1 MKKLF
6 FTFILA
12 IMTTGVLQAQQISV
26 VSSGGATTL
35 YQNLKDAI
43 EGADD
48 GSVIYLPG
56 GGFPIADEVKITKKL
71 TIVGIGH
78 KIKTENV
85 DGYTTIS
92 GNLFFNQGSDGSAL
106 MGVYVAGNVYIGN
119 DAKVDDV
126 LVRYC
131 NVNDVNVYNNC
142 LGTTIDQNYIR
153 GAAHFNGCSGIFSHN
168 ITQFVKSLNDGF
180 ISNNNIVGR
189 YGGSGH
195 NYAITD
201 CDRTSITNNIITDS
215 YIHYGS
221 NCLVSGNMCK
231 SDWGDDCINIG
242 NIDWNDVFQNWKN
255 GISPSSN
262 FHLTETYAE
271 YENKV
276 GIYAGGSD
284 FDKQLAPVPYIVG
297 KRVDE
302 QTDASGKL
310 NIKIR
315 VKAGQ

>member
-12 IMTTGVLQAQQISV
+12 IMATGVLQAQQISV

-35 YQNLKDAI
+35 YQTLKDAI
-43 EGADD
+43 EEADD
-48 GSVIYLPG
+48 GCVIYLPG

-106 MGVYVAGNVYIGN
+106 MGVYLSGNVYIGN

-131 NVNDVNVYNNC
+131 NMNDIDIRNNC

-153 GAAHFNGCSGIFSHN
+153 GAAYFNGCSGIFSHN
-168 ITQFVKSLNDGF
+168 ITQFVRQLNDGF
-180 ISNNNIVGR
+180 ISNN
-189 YGGSGH
+189 
-195 NYAITD
+195 
-201 CDRTSITNNIITDS
+201 IIT
-215 YIHYGS
+215 
-221 NCLVSGNMCK
+221 
-231 SDWGDDCINIG
+231 
-242 NIDWNDVFQNWKN
+242 
-255 GISPSSN
+255 
-262 FHLTETYAE
+262 
-271 YENKV
+271 
-276 GIYAGGSD
+276 
-284 FDKQLAPVPYIVG
+284 
-297 KRVDE
+297 
-302 QTDASGKL
+302 
-310 NIKIR
+310 
-315 VKAGQ
+315 

>member
-12 IMTTGVLQAQQISV
+12 IMATGVLQAQQISV

-35 YQNLKDAI
+35 YQTLKDAI

-106 MGVYVAGNVYIGN
+106 MGVYLSGNVYIGN

-168 ITQFVKSLNDGF
+168 ITQFVRQLNDGF
-180 ISNNNIVGR
+180 ISNNIITSR
-189 YGGSGH
+189 YY
-195 NYAITD
+195 NAMDD
-201 CDRTSITNNIITDS
+201 CNRTSLTNNIIIDY
-215 YIHYGS
+215 YIHSGN

-242 NIDWNDVFQNWKN
+242 ETDWNDVFQKY
-255 GISPSSN
+255 GPISPSSN
-262 FHLTETYAE
+262 FHFSENYSE
-271 YENKV
+271 YESKV

-284 FDKQLAPVPYIVG
+284 FDKQLAPVPYIIG
-297 KRVDE
+297 KRVDTE
-302 QTDASGKL
+302 TDSSGKL

>member
-12 IMTTGVLQAQQISV
+12 IMATGVLQAQQISV

-35 YQNLKDAI
+35 YQTLKDAI
-43 EGADD
+43 EEADD

-56 GGFPIADEVKITKKL
+56 GGFPIADEVIITKKL

-106 MGVYVAGNVYIGN
+106 MGVYLSGNVYIGN

-153 GAAHFNGCSGIFSHN
+153 GAAYFNGCSGIFSHN
-168 ITQFVKSLNDGF
+168 ITLFVRQLNDGF
-180 ISNNNIVGR
+180 ISNNI
-189 YGGSGH
+189 
-195 NYAITD
+195 ITSRSSYNALD
-201 CDRTSITNNIITDS
+201 ACDRTSITNNIIIENR
-215 YIHYGS
+215 IHSGS
-221 NCLVSGNMCK
+221 NCLASGNMCK
-231 SDWGDDCINIG
+231 GDWGDDCINIG
-242 NIDWNDVFQNWKN
+242 DTNWNDVFQKY
-255 GISPSSN
+255 GSISPSSN
-262 FHLTETYAE
+262 FHFSENYSE
-271 YENKV
+271 YESKV

-284 FDKQLAPVPYIVG
+284 FDKQLAPVPYIIG
-297 KRVDE
+297 KRVDTE
-302 QTDASGKL
+302 TDSSGKL

>member
-12 IMTTGVLQAQQISV
+12 IMATGVLQAQQISV

-35 YQNLKDAI
+35 YQTLKDAI
-43 EGADD
+43 EEADD

-106 MGVYVAGNVYIGN
+106 MGVYLSGNVNIGN

-131 NVNDVNVYNNC
+131 NMNDIDIRNNC

-153 GAAHFNGCSGIFSHN
+153 GAAYFNGCSGIFSHN
-168 ITQFVKSLNDGF
+168 ITLFVRQLNDGF
-180 ISNNNIVGR
+180 ISNNI
-189 YGGSGH
+189 
-195 NYAITD
+195 ITSRSSYNALD
-201 CDRTSITNNIITDS
+201 ACDRTSITNNIIIENR
-215 YIHYGS
+215 IHSGS
-221 NCLVSGNMCK
+221 NCLASGNMCK
-231 SDWGDDCINIG
+231 GDWGDDCINIG
-242 NIDWNDVFQNWKN
+242 DTNWNDVFQKY
-255 GISPSSN
+255 GSISPSSD
-262 FHLTETYAE
+262 FHFSENYSE
-271 YENKV
+271 YESKV

-284 FDKQLAPVPYIVG
+284 FDKQLAPVPYIIG
-297 KRVDE
+297 KRVDTE
-302 QTDASGKL
+302 TDSSGKL